1 MERYKNILL
10 TIHEADSV
18 SINITV
24 IVLLHIQSTG
34 VWSLKIIKGFEPLF
48 KVFTVQV
55 QWKSTKVLF
64 FLIRNEFTINLNL
77 NFVECNNVLLTGAC
91 TINLMTAE
99 TLLEMQC
106 S

>member
-1 MERYKNILL
+1 MERNKNILL
-10 TIHEADSV
+10 TIHKADSV
-18 SINITV
+18 SINKTV
-24 IVLLHIQSTG
+24 TVLLHIQSTG

-64 FLIRNEFTINLNL
+64 FIRNEFTINLNL
-77 NFVECNNVLLTGAC
+77 NFVECNNVLLTDAC